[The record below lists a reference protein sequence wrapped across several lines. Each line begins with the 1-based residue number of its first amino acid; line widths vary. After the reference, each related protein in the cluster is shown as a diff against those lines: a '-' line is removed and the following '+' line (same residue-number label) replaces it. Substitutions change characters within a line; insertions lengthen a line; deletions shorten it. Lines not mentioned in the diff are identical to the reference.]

1 MDANCRTLL
10 PSDPHISTE
19 KPVRGHCLIRWERR
33 ITCGYMVQTDSVQ
46 LTVSIERFRRGFA
59 ASSTL
64 RCRADAP
71 TSAMTT
77 GLYLDQ
83 HRRCV
88 FIIYLRLQNNFLQQ
102 EPFRRSI
109 GKDEARVVSLR
120 ALLRLRGHVAPT
132 DHEPPATRR

>member
-1 MDANCRTLL
+1 MPTAELFSHPIPTFQLF
-10 PSDPHISTE
+10 E
-19 KPVRGHCLIRWERR
+19 KPVRGSVGSDVS
-33 ITCGYMVQTDSVQ
+33 CGYMVQTDSVQ
-46 LTVSIERFRRGFA
+46 LRVSIERFRRGFA

-77 GLYLDQ
+77 GLCLDQ

-109 GKDEARVVSLR
+109 GKDEARVVSFR